1 MKTKFS
7 YKTLAA
13 AVVSGCLMFSPAAV
27 ADGIPTVDWVAV
39 QKATE
44 QIRHQVEQ
52 IARLKEQIQALKGLR
67 DVGQIAQEVF
77 KQDIP
82 NELRNLYKQAGINVN
97 NAHTGN
103 NYAKTQQAN
112 KDALTA
118 QINNLDRF
126 MANNNK
132 RLSEIKRLSDLARN
146 AADLKAAA
154 DIRNQI
160 STYTTQLQHQQ
171 IEIENAERLYR
182 MQRQVEQ
189 KQRMALEACQI
200 KHISSGKFDA
210 CN

>member
-1 MKTKFS
+1 
-7 YKTLAA
+7 
-13 AVVSGCLMFSPAAV
+13 
-27 ADGIPTVDWVAV
+27 
-39 QKATE
+39 
-44 QIRHQVEQ
+44 
-52 IARLKEQIQALKGLR
+52 
-67 DVGQIAQEVF
+67 
-77 KQDIP
+77 
-82 NELRNLYKQAGINVN
+82 
-97 NAHTGN
+97 
-103 NYAKTQQAN
+103 
-112 KDALTA
+112 
-118 QINNLDRF
+118 

-182 MQRQVEQ
+182 MQREVEQ